1 MAEEEKERR
10 EPSNEK
16 TSGAAEKAAEE
27 ARARLADNPW
37 TDNPDAARVLEE
49 KEPETSIQPEKL
61 PAAADESAEEVPD
74 DSGDDETEDDEA
86 EGNMSILRHLEE
98 LRTRIIRSLIAIAVG
113 SGVSYFFIDEIM
125 HCLTLPTGGKLY
137 YLQPAEAFFT
147 YIKIAIFAG
156 FLLALPV
163 VFYQAWKFILPALT
177 VRERTV
183 IGILVPS
190 SVLLFFG
197 GLAFSF
203 FLVLPAALQFFMG
216 FGSESL
222 QPMFTLHQYFD
233 FVLAFILPF
242 GAVFELPLVVIV
254 FAKLGFIGSEFLQ
267 SKQRI
272 VIFLSFVVGA
282 VISPTPDIF
291 TQSMIAVPLILLYE
305 LSYLVVRYVLR
316 R

>member
-1 MAEEEKERR
+1 MAGEEKECR
-10 EPSNEK
+10 ELSNEK
-16 TSGAAEKAAEE
+16 TSDAVGKAAEE

-37 TDNPDAARVLEE
+37 TENPDAARVLEE
-49 KEPETSIQPEKL
+49 KEPETSIPPEKL

-125 HCLTLPTGGKLY
+125 HYLTLPTGGKLY

-163 VFYQAWKFILPALT
+163 VFYQVWKFILPALT

-203 FLVLPAALQFFMG
+203 FLVLLAALQFFMG

-222 QPMFTLHQYFD
+222 APMFTLHQYFD
-233 FVLAFILPF
+233 FMLSILLPF
-242 GAVFELPLVVIV
+242 GAVFELPLVLVVLARFGIV
-254 FAKLGFIGSEFLQ
+254 TSAFMRSKRKHIILWAFVLGAL
-267 SKQRI
+267 
-272 VIFLSFVVGA
+272 L
-282 VISPTPDIF
+282 TPPDVF
-291 TQSMIAVPLILLYE
+291 TQTMIALPLILLYE
-305 LSYLVVRYVLR
+305 LSYYVVKYVLR
-316 R
+316 K

>member
-10 EPSNEK
+10 ETADAKSPE
-16 TSGAAEKAAEE
+16 AAEKAAEE
-27 ARARLADNPW
+27 ARARLAENPW
-37 TDNPDAARVLEE
+37 TENPDAARVVNEE
-49 KEPETSIQPEKL
+49 KPDEAPPAETL
-61 PAAADESAEEVPD
+61 PAVEAPLAENAADGEDEEP
-74 DSGDDETEDDEA
+74 GEDD

-113 SGVSYFFIDEIM
+113 SAIAYFYIEDIM
-125 HCLTLPTGGKLY
+125 RYLTLPTGRLY

-190 SVLLFFG
+190 SVLLFFA

-203 FLVLPAALQFFMG
+203 FLVLPAALQFFVG
-216 FGSESL
+216 FSTENL

-242 GAVFELPLVVIV
+242 GAVFELPLLVIV
-254 FAKLGFIGSEFLQ
+254 FAKLGFISSKFLQ

-272 VIFLSFVVGA
+272 VIFLAFVVGA

-305 LSYLVVRYVLR
+305 LSYLVVRFVLR

>member
-10 EPSNEK
+10 EPADAKSPE
-16 TSGAAEKAAEE
+16 AAEKAAEE
-27 ARARLADNPW
+27 ARARLAENPW
-37 TDNPDAARVLEE
+37 TENPDAARVVNEE
-49 KEPETSIQPEKL
+49 KSDEAPPAETL
-61 PAAADESAEEVPD
+61 PAAAEPLAERTADGEDEEP
-74 DSGDDETEDDEA
+74 GEDD

-113 SGVSYFFIDEIM
+113 SAIAYFYIEDIM
-125 HCLTLPTGGKLY
+125 RYLTLPTGRLY

-190 SVLLFFG
+190 SVLLFFA

-203 FLVLPAALQFFMG
+203 FLVLPAALQFFVG
-216 FGSESL
+216 FSTENL

-242 GAVFELPLVVIV
+242 GAVFELPLLVIV
-254 FAKLGFIGSEFLQ
+254 FAKLGFISSKFLQ

-272 VIFLSFVVGA
+272 VIFLAFVVGA

-291 TQSMIAVPLILLYE
+291 TQSMIAIPLILLYE
-305 LSYLVVRYVLR
+305 LSYLVVRFVLR